1 MEARMRMIDDDSFM
15 PMMQRLPEMMSNFEE
30 SVSLDDFTWAEK
42 TFLAIDGIE
51 SLLQLDV

>member
-15 PMMQRLPEMMSNFEE
+15 PMMQRLPELMSNFEE